1 MRCRDDHDPYSNTA
15 LCFSFLLATAFIAGL
30 VWCVCT
36 GIAHIKYLK
45 LEANHLQKIIED
57 QENEHA
63 QIH

>member
-1 MRCRDDHDPYSNTA
+1 MIMILIQTLTFA
-15 LCFSFLLATAFIAGL
+15 LVFLLVTAFIASF

-36 GIAHIKYLK
+36 AVTHAKYLK

>member
-1 MRCRDDHDPYSNTA
+1 MIMILIQTLPFA
-15 LCFSFLLATAFIAGL
+15 LVFLLATAFIAGL
-30 VWCVCT
+30 VWCLCT
-36 GIAHIKYLK
+36 AVNHATYLK

>member
-1 MRCRDDHDPYSNTA
+1 MIMILIQTLPFA
-15 LCFSFLLATAFIAGL
+15 LVFLFATAFIAGL

-36 GIAHIKYLK
+36 GIAHVKYLK
-45 LEANHLQKIIED
+45 FEANHLQKIIED

>member
-1 MRCRDDHDPYSNTA
+1 MIMILIQTLPFA
-15 LCFSFLLATAFIAGL
+15 LVFLLVTAFIAGL
-30 VWCVCT
+30 VWCLCT
-36 GIAHIKYLK
+36 AVTHAQYLK

>member
-1 MRCRDDHDPYSNTA
+1 MIMILIQTLPFA
-15 LCFSFLLATAFIAGL
+15 LVFLLATAFIAGL

-36 GIAHIKYLK
+36 GIAHVKYLK

>member
-1 MRCRDDHDPYSNTA
+1 MIMILIQTVPFA
-15 LCFSFLLATAFIAGL
+15 LVFLLATAFIAGL

-36 GIAHIKYLK
+36 GIAHTKYLK

>member
-1 MRCRDDHDPYSNTA
+1 MIMILIQTLPFA
-15 LCFSFLLATAFIAGL
+15 LVFLLATAFIAGL

>member
-1 MRCRDDHDPYSNTA
+1 MIMILIQTLPFA
-15 LCFSFLLATAFIAGL
+15 LVFLLATAFIAGL
-30 VWCVCT
+30 VWCLCT
-36 GIAHIKYLK
+36 AVTHAKYLK

>member
-15 LCFSFLLATAFIAGL
+15 LCFSFLLVTAFIAGL
-30 VWCVCT
+30 VWCLCT
-36 GIAHIKYLK
+36 AVNHAKYLK

>member
-1 MRCRDDHDPYSNTA
+1 MIMILIQTLPFA
-15 LCFSFLLATAFIAGL
+15 LVFLLVTAFIAGL
-30 VWCVCT
+30 VWCLCT
-36 GIAHIKYLK
+36 AVTHAKYLK

>member
-1 MRCRDDHDPYSNTA
+1 MIMILIQTLLFA
-15 LCFSFLLATAFIAGL
+15 LFFLLATAFIAAL
-30 VWCVCT
+30 VWCVCI

-45 LEANHLQKIIED
+45 LEANTLQKIIED

>member
-1 MRCRDDHDPYSNTA
+1 MIMILIQTLPFA
-15 LCFSFLLATAFIAGL
+15 LVFLLATAFIAAL
-30 VWCVCT
+30 VWCLCT
-36 GIAHIKYLK
+36 AVTHAKYLK

>member
-1 MRCRDDHDPYSNTA
+1 MIMILIQTLPFA
-15 LCFSFLLATAFIAGL
+15 LVFFLATAFIAGL

-36 GIAHIKYLK
+36 AVTHAKYLK

>member
-1 MRCRDDHDPYSNTA
+1 MIMILIQTLPFA
-15 LCFSFLLATAFIAGL
+15 LVFLLATAFIAGL

-45 LEANHLQKIIED
+45 LEANHLQTIIED

>member
-1 MRCRDDHDPYSNTA
+1 MIMILIQTLPFA
-15 LCFSFLLATAFIAGL
+15 LVFLLATAFIAGL
-30 VWCVCT
+30 VWCLCT
-36 GIAHIKYLK
+36 AVSHAKYLK

>member
-1 MRCRDDHDPYSNTA
+1 MIMILIQTLPFA
-15 LCFSFLLATAFIAGL
+15 LVFLLATAFIAGL

-57 QENEHA
+57 QENEHD

>member
-1 MRCRDDHDPYSNTA
+1 MIMILIQTLPFA
-15 LCFSFLLATAFIAGL
+15 LVFLLVTTFIAGL
-30 VWCVCT
+30 VWCLCT
-36 GIAHIKYLK
+36 AVNHAKYLK

>member
-1 MRCRDDHDPYSNTA
+1 MIMILIQTLPFA
-15 LCFSFLLATAFIAGL
+15 LVFLLATAFIAGL
-30 VWCVCT
+30 VWCLCT
-36 GIAHIKYLK
+36 AVNHAKYLK

>member
-1 MRCRDDHDPYSNTA
+1 MIMILIQTLTFA
-15 LCFSFLLATAFIAGL
+15 LVFLLATAFIAGL

-36 GIAHIKYLK
+36 AVNHAKYLK

>member
-1 MRCRDDHDPYSNTA
+1 MMFMTIIQA
-15 LCFSFLLATAFIAGL
+15 LVFSFVFLLATAFIAGL
-30 VWCVCT
+30 VWCLCT
-36 GIAHIKYLK
+36 AVTHAKYLK

>member
-1 MRCRDDHDPYSNTA
+1 MIMILIQTLPFA
-15 LCFSFLLATAFIAGL
+15 LVFLLVTAFIAGL

-36 GIAHIKYLK
+36 AVNHAKYLK

>member
-1 MRCRDDHDPYSNTA
+1 MMIMILIQTLPFA
-15 LCFSFLLATAFIAGL
+15 LVFFLATAFIAGL

-36 GIAHIKYLK
+36 AVTHAKYLK

>member
-1 MRCRDDHDPYSNTA
+1 MIMILIQTLPFA
-15 LCFSFLLATAFIAGL
+15 LVFLLTTAFIAGL

-36 GIAHIKYLK
+36 AVTHAKYLK
-45 LEANHLQKIIED
+45 LEANHLQTIIED

>member
-1 MRCRDDHDPYSNTA
+1 MIMILIQTLPFA
-15 LCFSFLLATAFIAGL
+15 LVFLLATAFIAGM

-36 GIAHIKYLK
+36 AVTHAKYLK

-57 QENEHA
+57 QESEHA

>member
-1 MRCRDDHDPYSNTA
+1 MIMILIQTLPFA
-15 LCFSFLLATAFIAGL
+15 LVFLLATAFIAGL
-30 VWCVCT
+30 VWCLCT
-36 GIAHIKYLK
+36 AVIHAKYLK

>member
-1 MRCRDDHDPYSNTA
+1 MIMILIQTLPFA
-15 LCFSFLLATAFIAGL
+15 LVFLLATAFIAGL

-36 GIAHIKYLK
+36 AVTHAKYLK

-57 QENEHA
+57 QESEHA